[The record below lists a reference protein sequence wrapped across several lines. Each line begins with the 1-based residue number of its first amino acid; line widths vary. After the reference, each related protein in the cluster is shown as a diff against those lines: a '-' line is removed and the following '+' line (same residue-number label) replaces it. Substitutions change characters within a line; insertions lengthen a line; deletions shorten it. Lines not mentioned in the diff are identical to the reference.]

1 MAKKAT
7 EHEKILRIHEVYKLL
22 IKGASRYRV
31 VQYVTKKWEV
41 CDKTADTYL
50 AEARKLLARDLEIE
64 RPKWLEQAIAEMQ
77 DWKWQELNPDDRD
90 QNVTTA
96 NRLAALQ
103 FLKAQA
109 SLLQFEIK

>member
-31 VQYVTKKWEV
+31 VQYVTKKWQV

-64 RPKWLEQAIAEMQ
+64 RPKWLEQSIAEMQ

-90 QNVTTA
+90 ENVTTA

-109 SLLQFEIK
+109 SLLKFDMS

>member
-41 CDKTADTYL
+41 CDKTADIYL

-64 RPKWLEQAIAEMQ
+64 RPKWLEQAVAEMQ

-90 QNVTTA
+90 ENVTTA

>member
-77 DWKWQELNPDDRD
+77 DWKWQELNPGDRD
-90 QNVTTA
+90 ENVTTS

>member
-90 QNVTTA
+90 ENVTTT

-109 SLLQFEIK
+109 SLLQFEVK

>member
-64 RPKWLEQAIAEMQ
+64 RPKWLEQAVAEMQ

-90 QNVTTA
+90 ENVTTA

-109 SLLQFEIK
+109 SLLQFEVK

>member
-22 IKGASRYRV
+22 IKGASRHRV

-64 RPKWLEQAIAEMQ
+64 RPKWLEQAVAEMQ

-90 QNVTTA
+90 ENVTTA

>member
-1 MAKKAT
+1 
-7 EHEKILRIHEVYKLL
+7 
-22 IKGASRYRV
+22 
-31 VQYVTKKWEV
+31 
-41 CDKTADTYL
+41 
-50 AEARKLLARDLEIE
+50 LLARDLEIE
-64 RPKWLEQAIAEMQ
+64 RPKWLEQSIAEMQ

-90 QNVTTA
+90 ENVTTA

>member
-77 DWKWQELNPDDRD
+77 DWKWQELNPNDRNE
-90 QNVTTA
+90 NVTTA

-109 SLLQFEIK
+109 SLLQFEVK

>member
-64 RPKWLEQAIAEMQ
+64 RPKWLEQAVAEMQ

-90 QNVTTA
+90 ENVTTA

>member
-90 QNVTTA
+90 ENVTTA

-109 SLLQFEIK
+109 SLLKFDMS

>member
-1 MAKKAT
+1 VARKCT
-7 EHEKILRIHEVYKLL
+7 EHEKILRVHEIYKLL

-31 VQYVTKKWEV
+31 VQYATKKWQV

-64 RPKWLEQAIAEMQ
+64 RPKWLEQSIAEIQ

-90 QNVTTA
+90 ENVTTT

>member
-7 EHEKILRIHEVYKLL
+7 EHEKLLRIHDVYKLL

-31 VQYVTKKWEV
+31 VQYATKKWQV

-50 AEARKLLARDLEIE
+50 AEARKLLARDLEIA
-64 RPKWLEQAIAEMQ
+64 RPKWLEQSLSELQEMR
-77 DWKWQELNPDDRD
+77 WQELNPEDRD
-90 QNVTTA
+90 EGVTTT

-109 SLLQFEIK
+109 SLLQFEMK

>member
-90 QNVTTA
+90 ENVTTA

>member
-90 QNVTTA
+90 ENVTTT